1 MYGEDKGMSESMT
14 RQPIR
19 VLNMFTIMDR
29 GGAETMVMNYYRHID
44 RTKVQFDFLVHREQ
58 RGAYDDEIERMGGRI
73 YRMCPVYP
81 QNFSRYKR
89 DLRTFFRAHPEYKI
103 IHSHMSELGY
113 FAFREAERQGVPVR
127 ICHAHNAPHGFDA
140 KMIMRTYFKK
150 RMMPYLTHLFMC
162 GEESGKWLYGE
173 KNKSRFIMLNN
184 AIDAAVYS
192 FDASKREEMRRQ
204 LDLTD
209 ELVVGHVGRFN
220 PQKNHPFL
228 LDIFTSLLKKEPD
241 TVLLLVGGGADMPK
255 IQAKVQ
261 EFGIA
266 EHVRFLG
273 VRSDVADLMQ
283 AMDVFVFPSLYEG
296 LPVTMV
302 EAQASGLPCI
312 ISDKVP
318 PECILTDGLVNIM
331 PLSAS
336 PEAWAEKILTMRAA
350 PRTDRREEIATHGFD
365 ISTEAVKLQEF
376 YLNAYEQNC

>member
-1 MYGEDKGMSESMT
+1 MSESMD

-19 VLNMFTIMDR
+19 VLNMFTVMDR

-73 YRMCPVYP
+73 YRMCPIYP

-89 DLRTFFRAHPEYKI
+89 DLRAFFRAHPEYKI

-127 ICHAHNAPHGFDA
+127 ICHAHNAPHGFDV

-184 AIDAAVYS
+184 AIDAALYS
-192 FDASKREEMRRQ
+192 FDASKREKMRQQ
-204 LDLTD
+204 LGLTD
-209 ELVVGHVGRFN
+209 ELVIGHVGRFN

-228 LDIFTSLLKKEPD
+228 LDVFAALLKKESD
-241 TVLLLVGGGADMPK
+241 AVLLLVGGGDDMPE
-255 IQAKVQ
+255 IQAKA
-261 EFGIA
+261 EALGIT
-266 EHVRFLG
+266 ERVRFLG
-273 VRSDVADLMQ
+273 VRSDVADLIQ

-296 LPVTMV
+296 LGIALV
-302 EAQASGLPCI
+302 EAQAAGLPCVV
-312 ISDKVP
+312 SDTIP
-318 PECILTDGLVNIM
+318 HEAYLTDLVDSEK
-331 PLSAS
+331 LSA
-336 PEAWAEKILTMRAA
+336 PEEKWAEKILALRAV
-350 PRTDRREEIATHGFD
+350 PRTDRHEEIAAHGFD

-376 YLNAYEQNC
+376 YLKAYEQNC

>member
-140 KMIMRTYFKK
+140 KMIIRTYFKK

-241 TVLLLVGGGADMPK
+241 AVLLLVGGGEGMPK
-255 IQAKVQ
+255 IQAKAQ
-261 EFGIA
+261 ELGIA
-266 EHVRFLG
+266 ERVRFLG

-318 PECILTDGLVNIM
+318 PECILTEGLVNIV

-336 PEAWAEKILTMRAA
+336 PEAWAEKILTMRVV
-350 PRTDRREEIATHGFD
+350 PRTDRHEEIAAHGFD
-365 ISTEAVKLQEF
+365 ITTEAVKLQEF

>member
-1 MYGEDKGMSESMT
+1 MSKSMT

-140 KMIMRTYFKK
+140 KMIIRTYFKK

-173 KNKSRFIMLNN
+173 KNKTRFIMLNN

-192 FDASKREEMRRQ
+192 FDASKREKMRSQ
-204 LDLTD
+204 LGLAD
-209 ELVVGHVGRFN
+209 ELVIGHVGRFN

-228 LDIFTSLLKKEPD
+228 LNIFAALLKKEPNA
-241 TVLLLVGGGADMPK
+241 VLLLVGGGADMPK
-255 IQAKVQ
+255 IQAKAQ
-261 EFGIA
+261 ELGIA
-266 EHVRFLG
+266 ERVRFLG

-331 PLSAS
+331 PLSAN
-336 PEAWAEKILTMRAA
+336 PEAWAEKILSMRAV
-350 PRTDRREEIATHGFD
+350 PRTDRHEEIAAHGFD
-365 ISTEAVKLQEF
+365 ITTEAVKLQEF
-376 YLNAYEQNC
+376 YIKSVEK

>member
-1 MYGEDKGMSESMT
+1 MSENMT

-209 ELVVGHVGRFN
+209 ELVIGHVGRFN

-228 LDIFTSLLKKEPD
+228 LDIFAALLKKEPNAA
-241 TVLLLVGGGADMPK
+241 LLLVGGGADMPK
-255 IQAKVQ
+255 IQAKAQ
-261 EFGIA
+261 ELGIA
-266 EHVRFLG
+266 ERVRFLS

-283 AMDVFVFPSLYEG
+283 TMDVFAFPSLYEG

-331 PLSAS
+331 PLSVS
-336 PEAWAEKILTMRAA
+336 PEVWAEKILTMRAV
-350 PRTDRREEIATHGFD
+350 PRTDRHEEIAAHGFD

-376 YLNAYEQNC
+376 YLKAYEQNC